1 MTKTRKTIAESL
13 QEQKEVVRPQEL
25 AETPSAPEKPKSPKP
40 PFQQG
45 KKGITLYYD
54 PQVSKQLKQIALDED
69 RSLHDVMREAIN
81 DFFIKK
87 RKPPIA

>member
-13 QEQKEVVRPQEL
+13 QEQKEVRPQEL
-25 AETPSAPEKPKSPKP
+25 AEAPASSDKPKSPKP
-40 PFQQG
+40 SFQQG

-87 RKPPIA
+87 RKPPLA